1 MTIRPGPEVLT
12 FALEDWPRKDG
23 PSTRASKPKVRT
35 GCITCKRRR
44 VKCDEAKPTCHN
56 CVKRKVPCEGYITEP
71 RAPKTPPKQAS
82 RSPRDAVVAISPRV
96 VEPSYEGLVFTSQ
109 LQRDHF
115 DHWLWFAGDT
125 LVFPSELITETIP
138 QLARSDAG
146 VRNAAFAI
154 GAASLGSFTREQR
167 LRGKG
172 PYYSDALR
180 YYNRALQHT
189 AASVT
194 TEESFPKVLMT
205 CLLFFMFEAL
215 QGDRKAALIH
225 LNHGCHILDQY
236 ERRVGRKRTPLLE
249 AIVANF
255 QRLTMQ
261 SWSHG
266 GDHPAETEEHVPWCC
281 RGRMKRYA
289 VDEMPEVFDT
299 LDEAHRWWEITQHHV
314 VHHAPLL
321 IGFRVEGTGNKS
333 PAAYPSTQS
342 LPISTEKVKEH
353 MKFIERWR
361 ARFLPLVGAPEKHAK
376 DQEDRERLKTLGLR
390 IHSTYLSAPTK
401 TANYTDWEALV
412 SLTPAFREVVTLSEK
427 FLTIQQRHAKMG
439 EVFTM
444 NSISPTWPLGAAAI
458 LCADDSVKAD
468 AMRLLRRFPRRDGL
482 WDTCTYV
489 TMLEGVNRAKETL
502 RSRTGESSDGDHIF
516 SYEVVY
522 DEKSISWVKA
532 VEDPA
537 VVGRDALE
545 YKIEMP

>member
-56 CVKRKVPCEGYITEP
+56 CIKRKVPCEGYITEP
-71 RAPKTPPKQAS
+71 RASKTPPKQAA
-82 RSPRDAVVAISPRV
+82 RSPRSAVVAISPRV

-189 AASVT
+189 AA
-194 TEESFPKVLMT
+194 
-205 CLLFFMFEAL
+205 
-215 QGDRKAALIH
+215 
-225 LNHGCHILDQY
+225 
-236 ERRVGRKRTPLLE
+236 
-249 AIVANF
+249 
-255 QRLTMQ
+255 
-261 SWSHG
+261 
-266 GDHPAETEEHVPWCC
+266 
-281 RGRMKRYA
+281 
-289 VDEMPEVFDT
+289 
-299 LDEAHRWWEITQHHV
+299 
-314 VHHAPLL
+314 
-321 IGFRVEGTGNKS
+321 VEGTGNKS

-361 ARFLPLVGAPEKHAK
+361 ARFLPLVEATGKHAK

-390 IHSTYLSAPTK
+390 IHSTYLSVPTK

-489 TMLEGVNRAKETL
+489 TMLEGVQRAKETL
-502 RSRTGESSDGDHIF
+502 RNRAGEKSEGDHVF

>member
-56 CVKRKVPCEGYITEP
+56 CVKRKVPCEGYITES
-71 RAPKTPPKQAS
+71 RASKTPPKQAV
-82 RSPRDAVVAISPRV
+82 RSPRGAVVAISPRV

-154 GAASLGSFTREQR
+154 GAASLGSSTREQR

-172 PYYSDALR
+172 PYYPDALK

-189 AASVT
+189 AA
-194 TEESFPKVLMT
+194 
-205 CLLFFMFEAL
+205 
-215 QGDRKAALIH
+215 
-225 LNHGCHILDQY
+225 
-236 ERRVGRKRTPLLE
+236 
-249 AIVANF
+249 
-255 QRLTMQ
+255 
-261 SWSHG
+261 
-266 GDHPAETEEHVPWCC
+266 
-281 RGRMKRYA
+281 MKRYA

-299 LDEAHRWWEITQHHV
+299 LDEAHRWWEITQHHI

-361 ARFLPLVGAPEKHAK
+361 ARFLPLVEATGKHAK

-390 IHSTYLSAPTK
+390 IHSTYLSVPTK

-458 LCADDSVKAD
+458 LCADDNVKAD

-489 TMLEGVNRAKETL
+489 TMLEGVQRAKETL
-502 RSRTGESSDGDHIF
+502 RSRVGEESEGDHMF

-537 VVGRDALE
+537 IVGRDGLE